1 MEGPAAFVSPSLG
14 RRAVDRRE
22 SGLLLSHAMQPIAD
36 PSPEPQ
42 PPVSEPGEPAAP
54 RGASADPPAEARDAS
69 AAPRPRRRT
78 GPPSLFGLTPDEFG
92 SRLVE
97 HGHPRYRGHQVLDW
111 VYRKRVRDPERM
123 TNVSR
128 KLRESLAG
136 LVSLALPEVAEVR
149 VSRAQDAAKFVLR
162 LHDGERIE
170 SVAMRSRRGVT
181 LCLSSQA
188 GCGMRCA
195 FCATGA
201 MGLRRN
207 LRPEEIVAQVAHMLE
222 ATGWEDPG
230 YNLVFMGM
238 GEPLAN
244 YAQVVKAIRIL
255 NHQDGLAVGARRIT
269 VSTVGLVP
277 QIRRLSRE
285 GMQLGLAISLH
296 ATTDEKR
303 RQIVP
308 LNERYGIEDILAAAR
323 DYAAKLGRRVTIEYV
338 LLAGE
343 NDTHDDANRLAALAR
358 SVPCKVNLIP
368 YNPVP
373 HLPWKRPTEPTVQRF
388 ADWLAPRSPAVTV
401 RWSQG
406 TDIWAACG
414 QLGSRASGR

>member
-1 MEGPAAFVSPSLG
+1 
-14 RRAVDRRE
+14 
-22 SGLLLSHAMQPIAD
+22 MQPLAD

-42 PPVSEPGEPAAP
+42 PSAFEPPADVAP
-54 RGASADPPAEARDAS
+54 RGAAADPPGDGDA
-69 AAPRPRRRT
+69 AAPAPRARRRG
-78 GPPSLFGLTPDEFG
+78 GPPSLFGLLPDEFG
-92 SRLVE
+92 SLLVE
-97 HGHPRYRGHQVLDW
+97 HGHQRYRARQVLDW

-123 TNVSR
+123 SNVAR
-128 KLRESLAG
+128 TLRESLAG

-149 VSRAQDAAKFVLR
+149 ASRAQDSAKFVLR

-207 LRPEEIVAQVAHMLE
+207 LRPDEIVAQVVHMLE

-244 YAQVVKAIRIL
+244 YAAVVKAIRIL
-255 NHQDGLAVGARRIT
+255 NHADGLAVGARRIT

-373 HLPWKRPTEPTVQRF
+373 RMPWKRPEDAVVQRF

-406 TDIWAACG
+406 IDIGAACG
-414 QLGSRASGR
+414 QLGSRAPAK

>member
-1 MEGPAAFVSPSLG
+1 
-14 RRAVDRRE
+14 
-22 SGLLLSHAMQPIAD
+22 MQPLAD

-42 PPVSEPGEPAAP
+42 PAASEPAAP
-54 RGASADPPAEARDAS
+54 
-69 AAPRPRRRT
+69 AATRPRRRT

-97 HGHPRYRGHQVLDW
+97 HGHQRYRAHQVLDW
-111 VYRKRVRDPERM
+111 VYRKRVRDPGRM
-123 TNVSR
+123 SNVSR
-128 KLRESLAG
+128 ALRESLAG
-136 LVSLALPEVAEVR
+136 LVSLDLPEVAEVR
-149 VSRAQDAAKFVLR
+149 ASRAQDTAKFVLR

-188 GCGMRCA
+188 GCGMGCA

-207 LRPEEIVAQVAHMLE
+207 LRPDEIVAQVVHMLE

-244 YAQVVKAIRIL
+244 YASVMKAIRIL

-308 LNERYGIEDILAAAR
+308 LNERYGIEHILAAAR

-343 NDTHDDANRLAALAR
+343 NDTRDDANRLAALAR

-373 HLPWKRPTEPTVQRF
+373 HMPWQRPSEAAVQRF
-388 ADWLAPRSPAVTV
+388 ADWVAPRAPAVTV

-414 QLGSRASGR
+414 QLGSRAPGR